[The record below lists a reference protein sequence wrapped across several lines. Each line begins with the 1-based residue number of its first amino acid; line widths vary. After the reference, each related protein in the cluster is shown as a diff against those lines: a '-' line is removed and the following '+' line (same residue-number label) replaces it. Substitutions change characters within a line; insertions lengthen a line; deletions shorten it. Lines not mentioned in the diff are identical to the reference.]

1 MGIIFTL
8 NSATSIVFSIVGG
21 ALSDRIGRK
30 GTLLTGSLSG
40 VLIYAAIFAD
50 LIGPR
55 QAASIVALFILSA
68 ISGALVFP
76 SASALVADVTTEDE
90 RTDGYVIYRIMSNLG
105 WAIGPIAG
113 GVLYEYHFSLI
124 FMMVSV
130 TSLMQFLTIVFFV
143 RNVKARQN
151 TAKKRSGYLVFDRY
165 LLTFSLGTFFLTIVT
180 SQFSV
185 TLPVYSSVYEGITG
199 LRLGL
204 VYAVN
209 GTVVVLGQM
218 PITSLMK
225 RFDDVTTMM
234 AGAAAYA
241 LGYLLVG
248 FSGSF
253 YQLML
258 DMAIITVGEDMT
270 SPIMNTIVSRIA
282 PPDRVGRYM
291 GFLGMM
297 NSTGRALGPSV
308 GSFLLFIFSFERPL
322 VWVGVDIFA
331 LTSVL
336 LFTAFRAMLL
346 RRDRLSS
353 PSYGYKVQ

>member
-30 GTLLTGSLSG
+30 GGTLLTGSLSG

-68 ISGALVFP
+68 ISGGALVFP

-105 WAIGPIAG
+105 WAIGPPIAG

-185 TLPVYSSVYEGITG
+185 TLPVYSSVYEASLASGWGGWSMRSTA
-199 LRLGL
+199 RL
-204 VYAVN
+204 
-209 GTVVVLGQM
+209 
-218 PITSLMK
+218 
-225 RFDDVTTMM
+225 
-234 AGAAAYA
+234 
-241 LGYLLVG
+241 
-248 FSGSF
+248 
-253 YQLML
+253 
-258 DMAIITVGEDMT
+258 
-270 SPIMNTIVSRIA
+270 
-282 PPDRVGRYM
+282 
-291 GFLGMM
+291 
-297 NSTGRALGPSV
+297 
-308 GSFLLFIFSFERPL
+308 
-322 VWVGVDIFA
+322 
-331 LTSVL
+331 
-336 LFTAFRAMLL
+336 
-346 RRDRLSS
+346 LSWADAHHLADEE
-353 PSYGYKVQ
+353 VR